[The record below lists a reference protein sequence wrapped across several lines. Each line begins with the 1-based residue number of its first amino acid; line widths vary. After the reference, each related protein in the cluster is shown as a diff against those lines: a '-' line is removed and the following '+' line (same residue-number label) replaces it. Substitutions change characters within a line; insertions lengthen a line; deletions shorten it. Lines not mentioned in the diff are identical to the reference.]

1 MRIRKSEQR
10 FAYFLNWEEPP
21 KAARQTS
28 DEWLVEVSTDYPQ
41 LLKKLGG
48 HPQRF
53 VAPTRSL
60 ALAQARGFVDSISLT

>member
-48 HPQRF
+48 VPSRRWLEF
-53 VAPTRSL
+53 EGGVISSL
-60 ALAQARGFVDSISLT
+60 